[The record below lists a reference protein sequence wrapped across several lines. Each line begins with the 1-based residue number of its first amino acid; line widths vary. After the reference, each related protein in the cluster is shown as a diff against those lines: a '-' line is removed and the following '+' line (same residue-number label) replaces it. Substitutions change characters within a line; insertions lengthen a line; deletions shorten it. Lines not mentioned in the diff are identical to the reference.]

1 MQAKSVLPH
10 HWAVPQIFRDRLGDQ
25 AGRQR
30 AMGADGH
37 LLLILHELP
46 ETGERARRGR
56 FFWRQPD
63 GTWTSHELGGG
74 TRALDKHLTE
84 YADLVDKLEA
94 QVGRAQSAQDYFTVM
109 RALGPLHRAAS
120 NMHSTL
126 QHAREMYEKYRD
138 IIVFRDRAVEIER
151 AAALVYEDAKNG
163 MDFAIARETEEQSQS
178 SQRMAI
184 SAHRLNVLAAFF
196 FPLATLGA
204 IFGMNL
210 KIGLEEEVFPIP
222 FLIVLV
228 FGLIAG
234 LVIKSFIGQGLK
246 KSDGAA
252 D

>member
-1 MQAKSVLPH
+1 MLRRQPGGAHPH
-10 HWAVPQIFRDRLGDQ
+10 ESRCAWLGEEVAEGAGGPHAVPLRFSGHGVQSGPTPSS
-25 AGRQR
+25 
-30 AMGADGH
+30 AD
-37 LLLILHELP
+37 
-46 ETGERARRGR
+46 
-56 FFWRQPD
+56 
-63 GTWTSHELGGG
+63 
-74 TRALDKHLTE
+74 
-84 YADLVDKLEA
+84 
-94 QVGRAQSAQDYFTVM
+94 
-109 RALGPLHRAAS
+109 
-120 NMHSTL
+120 
-126 QHAREMYEKYRD
+126 RD